1 MTSRTLS
8 SCSGSPRQ
16 NNSTQHD
23 LHLLRRSEDR
33 LDQRIVIIT
42 VRVQPDRPRN
52 RPDQRIAVG
61 HRRRHRRMQGSAVA
75 RGETNDRVGNLDHI
89 LDRLAQDPL
98 TLSIP
103 LQIVD
108 RLAQP
113 GNA

>member
-1 MTSRTLS
+1 
-8 SCSGSPRQ
+8 
-16 NNSTQHD
+16 
-23 LHLLRRSEDR
+23 
-33 LDQRIVIIT
+33 
-42 VRVQPDRPRN
+42 
-52 RPDQRIAVG
+52 
-61 HRRRHRRMQGSAVA
+61 MQGSAVP